1 MIKTALT
8 ERFGIKYPIVGGAM
22 MRLSTADYVAA
33 VSDAGGLGILASAN
47 YPSGEEFAKALDR
60 IRELTDKPFGVNINF
75 FPAIVPVDNNI
86 YVDAMVDKGVSI
98 VETSGHTAP
107 EDICARFK
115 ENKMTWIH
123 KCVAPRYAKKAES
136 LGADVV
142 TVVGYENGGATG
154 KYDIGTMVLIP
165 LVKDAVGLPVIGGGG
180 VADGRGLVAALSL
193 GADAVIMG
201 TRLMLAE
208 ECPLHPKVKEA
219 LLNASELDTML
230 IMRSIESTHRVWA
243 NTPAKSCLELEKTG
257 AGLREV
263 LNIVAG
269 TKAAVMYQTG
279 DLDAGVISCGQ
290 GVGLSRSIKPMKDI
304 LDEIMG
310 QAESIVGRYASMN

>member
-47 YPSGEEFAKALDR
+47 YKTGEDFARAIDR

-75 FPAIVPVDNNI
+75 FPAIVPMDNNI
-86 YVDAMVDKGVSI
+86 YVNILVDKGVSI

-107 EDICARFK
+107 AEISTRFK
-115 ENKMTWIH
+115 ENNMTWIH
-123 KCVAPRYAKKAES
+123 KCVAPRYAKKAVS

-154 KYDIGTMVLIP
+154 KYDIATMVLIP
-165 LVKDAVGLPVIGGGG
+165 SVKDAVNVPVIGGGG
-180 VADGRGLVAALSL
+180 IADGRGVMAALSL

-201 TRLMLAE
+201 TRLMLTE

-219 LLNASELDTML
+219 LLNATELDTML

-243 NTPAKSCLELEKTG
+243 NKPAKSCLELEKTG

-269 TKAAVMYQTG
+269 TKAAIMYETG

-290 GVGLSRSIKPMKDI
+290 GVGLSRSIKPMKDV
-304 LDEIMG
+304 LDEIMA
-310 QAESIVGRYASMN
+310 QAEAIVGRYKAM